1 MSEKLK
7 PKAQRLPQWMRRPIA
22 TDQNYPDVSKLL
34 ESLQLNTVCA
44 SAKCPNRHECWN
56 RGTATVMILGNTC
69 TRNCRFC
76 NVNTGRPDPVDPDEP
91 ARVAEAAK
99 RLNLRHVVIT
109 SVTRDDLPDGGAQA
123 FADTIRAVKEAMPEA
138 SVEVLTPDF
147 VEHLDIVLEAKP
159 DVFNHNLETVRRL
172 QATVR
177 PQASY
182 STSLAT
188 LKKAAAWNCRTGLS
202 GNPDSLCLNDHSR
215 APEYGTR
222 PLGER
227 LRAGEATTAGSGNHV
242 LQHQGDSQKTILV
255 KSGLMLGLG
264 ETDEEIFQCLE
275 DLYAAGVRLLTL
287 GQYLAPTREHHPVE
301 RYLSPE
307 HFDRLA
313 ARAKKIGFEGV
324 AAGPLVR
331 SSYRADELSKTAEP
345 LKGGCGVE

>member
-1 MSEKLK
+1 MESKLK
-7 PKAQRLPQWMRRPIA
+7 PKAQRLPQWLRRPIA
-22 TDQNYPDVSKLL
+22 TDQSYPDVSKLL

-56 RGTATVMILGNTC
+56 RGTATVMILGNIC

-76 NVNTGRPDPVDPDEP
+76 NVSPGKPGPVDPGEP
-91 ARVAEAAK
+91 ARVAEAAR

-123 FADTIRAVKEAMPEA
+123 FADTIRAVKAAMPEA

-147 VEHLDIVLEAKP
+147 TEHLDVVLDAGP
-159 DVFNHNLETVRRL
+159 DVFNHNVETVRRL

-182 STSLAT
+182 EKSLAT
-188 LKKAAAWNCRTGLS
+188 LRKAAEWGCRRT
-202 GNPDSLCLNDHSR
+202 CL
-215 APEYGTR
+215 PEASVR
-222 PLGER
+222 PFF
-227 LRAGEATTAGSGNHV
+227 
-242 LQHQGDSQKTILV
+242 V

-264 ETDEEIFQCLE
+264 ETDEEIFHCLE
-275 DLYAAGVRLLTL
+275 DLFAAGVRLLTL

-307 HFDRLA
+307 QFDRLA
-313 ARAKKIGFEGV
+313 VQARELGFKGV

-331 SSYRADELSKTAEP
+331 SSYRADELIAEETVNEHDSP
-345 LKGGCGVE
+345 A